1 MPKSIQPEAV
11 AIDGLA
17 GVLEGM
23 LEVPELPVRGIAVV
37 CHPHPQHGG
46 AMTNKVTH
54 TLARAMNLRSHVA
67 LRFNFRG
74 VGASEGDY
82 AAGVGEVDDVL
93 TAARWLQDRYPGQ
106 PLMLA
111 GFSFGAAMALRA
123 AATLSPTGLVLVAP
137 PVGRILD
144 TAEALPA
151 QMPTVIVQGGQDDV
165 VSPQAVLDWVN
176 AQAAPLELIWLEEA
190 GHFFHGALVEV
201 RERLLAVLESQ

>member
-1 MPKSIQPEAV
+1 MPKSVQPEAV
-11 AIDGLA
+11 HIEGPVGA
-17 GVLEGM
+17 LEAM
-23 LEVPELPVRGIAVV
+23 LEVPESTVRGVAVV

-54 TLARAMNLRSHVA
+54 TLARAMNLRSFAA

-74 VGASEGDY
+74 VGESVGDY
-82 AAGVGEVDDVL
+82 AEGEGEVDDVL
-93 TAARWLQDRYPGQ
+93 AAARGLQDRFPGH

-123 AATLSPTGLVLVAP
+123 AVSLAPAGLVLVAP

-144 TAEALPA
+144 ADETLPEH
-151 QMPTVIVQGGQDDV
+151 MPTVIVQGGQDDV

-176 AQAAPLELIWLEEA
+176 AQAAPLELIWFEEA

-201 RERLLAVLESQ
+201 RERLLAVLEAQ

>member
-1 MPKSIQPEAV
+1 MPKSVQPETV
-11 AIDGLA
+11 QIDGPA
-17 GVLEGM
+17 GVLEAM
-23 LEVPELPVRGIAVV
+23 LEVPESPVSGIAVV

-54 TLARAMNLRSHVA
+54 TLARAMNLHSHAA

-74 VGASEGDY
+74 VGDSAGDY
-82 AAGVGEVDDVL
+82 AAGEGEVDDVL
-93 TAARWLQDRYPGQ
+93 AAARWLQDRYPGQ
-106 PLMLA
+106 PLMLS

-144 TAEALPA
+144 AKEAVPEHLS
-151 QMPTVIVQGGQDDV
+151 TVIVQGGQDDV
-165 VSPQAVLDWVN
+165 VSPQAVLDWIN
-176 AQAAPLELIWLEEA
+176 GQAAPLELIWLEEA

-201 RERLLAVLESQ
+201 RERLLAVLETQ